1 MIPLLINIY
10 NVTKKDLDILTLL
23 MSLMKDNKYEPFLKS
38 PSYKKLYSNDSM
50 HTSFLNYNK
59 GNEDLVI
66 KRATGFY
73 NTTKK

>member
-23 MSLMKDNKYEPFLKS
+23 MNLMKDNKYEPFLKS
-38 PSYKKLYSNDSM
+38 PSYKKLYSNGSI

-66 KRATGFY
+66 KRATDFY